1 MSKLSVP
8 MSKIAFAY
16 AVGTTSLLFAGYA
29 QAQPLALGPQSKTVI
44 VLPRNATPA
53 EQTAARDLDNYL
65 TKVTGG
71 DFTVANEPASAQTAI
86 FVGATQFAKTAGI
99 DTKALASEEWRIK
112 TQNGNLVLAGGGT
125 RGTLYATYRFLEDE
139 VGVRWWNPWEEHVP
153 ARKTLTF
160 NALDKSGKP
169 AFAYRDIYMTYGY
182 DNGRF
187 AIRNRLNRD
196 GMAPVTA
203 EYGGS
208 RDYGPP
214 DHAHTF
220 YLILPPAEYFKDHPD
235 WFILPEGESPTY
247 RNSQLKL
254 SHPGMRSEFLK
265 RFKAI
270 IRQSQQEARAKGL
283 PLPDA
288 YSVSQEDNRVS
299 FATAD
304 DTALIA
310 ENGGAESAVLIDFL
324 NYLSDGIKDE
334 FPGVNIDTLAYFAGE
349 KAPTKIR
356 PRDNIIIRLTDT
368 TSNLIVPIT
377 HPLNKR
383 FREDLEA
390 WSKLSNNVRVWDYAV
405 TFTYPG
411 LPMPTT
417 PTYPA
422 DLRYWKEHNIEG
434 IFVEHEFPILADMR
448 DFKVWLLCK
457 LYEDPY
463 HDYDALVKEFTDGFY
478 GPAGVHVRRYIYAL
492 NNEAERIGKA
502 KGYEDINWTV
512 PAKPYNYLS
521 VDFLLRADKMF
532 AEAVHAAGDDAVLQR
547 RVRHARLS
555 LDRYM
560 AVMQRSVLKQ
570 WKKKGNAPETLPLNY
585 EEIGAR
591 YLKAWNEQIDIR
603 IAEVERDS
611 ERKVASDEVQ
621 KLIGTKLP
629 PIPSRFAGIS
639 PDKVEVYGPGATR
652 NYRRAARLI
661 EDPQAELD
669 IANRLRIEDTPEN
682 EQAKYNL
689 PMQWGVY
696 DNTKEKV
703 LVSNV
708 IERADIPGPGYHWYK
723 LGETPLTGND
733 TLYLF
738 WSWWIQL
745 DLGDGF
751 DEENPQKPYEVWA
764 NIKFE
769 GPMFPHGRDDEK
781 NAISVER
788 IVLVQQ

>member
-1 MSKLSVP
+1 MSKLPVP
-8 MSKIAFAY
+8 MSKIALTCTLGA
-16 AVGTTSLLFAGYA
+16 AQLLAAGCA
-29 QAQPLALGPQSKTVI
+29 QSQPLSYGPQSKTTI
-44 VLPRNATPA
+44 VLPQNATPA
-53 EQTAARDLDNYL
+53 EKTAARELDDYL
-65 TKVTGG
+65 TKATGG
-71 DFTVANEPASAQTAI
+71 DFTVANEPTSPQSAI
-86 FVGATQFAKTAGI
+86 YVGATQFARSAGI
-99 DTKALASEEWRIK
+99 NTKALASEEWHIK

-139 VGVRWWNPWEEHVP
+139 VGVRWWNPWEDYVP
-153 ARKTLTF
+153 ARKTLAL
-160 NALDKSGKP
+160 NALDKQGKP

-220 YLILPPAEYFKDHPD
+220 YLILPPAEYFKQHPE
-235 WFILPEGESPTY
+235 WYLMPEGDSPTY
-247 RNSQLKL
+247 RNSQLHL
-254 SHPGMRSEFLK
+254 SNPAMRSEFLK

-270 IRQSQQEARAKGL
+270 IRQAQQDARAKGL
-283 PLPDA
+283 PEPDVF
-288 YSVSQEDNRVS
+288 SVSQEDNRLT
-299 FATAD
+299 FATPGDA
-304 DTALIA
+304 ALIA

-324 NYLSDGIKDE
+324 NYLADGIKEE
-334 FPGVNIDTLAYFAGE
+334 FPGVYIDTLAYFGGE

-368 TSNLIVPIT
+368 TSNLILPIT
-377 HPLNKR
+377 HPRNQA
-383 FREDLEA
+383 FRQNLDE
-390 WSKLSNNVRVWDYAV
+390 WSKITNNLRVWDYAV

-417 PTYPA
+417 PTYPT
-422 DLRYWKEHNIEG
+422 DLRYWKERNIEG
-434 IFVEHEFPILADMR
+434 IFVEHEFPTLADMR

-463 HDYDALVKEFTDGFY
+463 RDYDALVKEFTDGFY

-492 NNEAERIGKA
+492 HNEAERVGKA

-521 VDFLLRADKMF
+521 VDFLIRANQMF
-532 AEAVHAAGDDAVLQR
+532 DEAARAAGDDAVLQR

-560 AVMQRSVLKQ
+560 AVMQRSTLKQ

-603 IAEVERDS
+603 IAQADRDS
-611 ERKVASDEVQ
+611 ERKVALDEVQ

-639 PDKVEVYGPGATR
+639 PDRVEVYGPGATR
-652 NYRRAARLI
+652 NYRGAARLI
-661 EDPQAELD
+661 EDPQAELGT
-669 IANRLRIEDTPEN
+669 ANRLRIGDTPEG

-689 PMQWGVY
+689 PMTWGVY
-696 DNTKEKV
+696 DNTEEKV
-703 LVSNV
+703 LISNL
-708 IERADIPGPGYHWYK
+708 INRNDIPGPGYHWYK

-751 DEENPQKPYEVWA
+751 DEENPRKSYEVWG

-769 GPMFPHGRDDEK
+769 GPMFPFGRDGEE
-781 NAISVER
+781 NAISIER

>member
-1 MSKLSVP
+1 MSNRPVP
-8 MSKIAFAY
+8 MSKIAFAC
-16 AVGTTSLLFAGYA
+16 ALGAAHLLATGCA
-29 QAQPLALGPQSKTVI
+29 QAQPLSFGPQSKTVI
-44 VLPRNATPA
+44 VLPQNATPA
-53 EQTAARDLDNYL
+53 EETAARELDDYL

-71 DFTVANEPASAQTAI
+71 NFSVAREPVTNQSAI
-86 FVGATQFAKTAGI
+86 YVGATKFAQGAGI
-99 DTKALASEEWRIK
+99 DSNALASEEWRVK
-112 TQNGNLVLAGGGT
+112 TRNGNLVLVGGGT

-153 ARKTLTF
+153 SRKTLTF

-220 YLILPPAEYFKDHPD
+220 YLILPPAEYFKQHPE
-235 WFILPEGESPTY
+235 WFLVPPGEQPTY
-247 RNSQLKL
+247 RNSQLHL
-254 SHPGMRSEFLK
+254 SHPEMRREFLK
-265 RFKAI
+265 RFKDI
-270 IRQSQQEARAKGL
+270 IRQAQKEALAKGL
-283 PLPDA
+283 PEPDVF
-288 YSVSQEDNRVS
+288 SVSQEDNRVS
-299 FATAD
+299 FSAPGDA
-304 DTALIA
+304 ALIA

-324 NYLSDGIKDE
+324 NYLAEGLKDE
-334 FPGVNIDTLAYFAGE
+334 FPNVYIDTLAYFAGE
-349 KAPTKIR
+349 KAPTKI
-356 PRDNIIIRLTDT
+356 PLHKKIIVRLTDT
-368 TSNLIVPIT
+368 TSNLILPIT
-377 HPLNKR
+377 HPRNQR
-383 FREDLEA
+383 FRQDLDE
-390 WSKLSNNVRVWDYAV
+390 WSKLTSNLRVWDYAV

-417 PTYPA
+417 PTYA
-422 DLRYWKEHNIEG
+422 TDLRYWKERNIEG
-434 IFVEHEFPILADMR
+434 IFVEHEFPTLADMR

-463 HDYDALVKEFTDGFY
+463 RDYDALVKEFTDGFY

-492 NNEAERIGKA
+492 NNEAERVGKA

-521 VDFLLRADKMF
+521 VDFLLRANKLFD
-532 AEAVHAAGDDAVLQR
+532 EAARAAGDDAVLQR

-560 AVMQRSVLKQ
+560 AVMQRKTLKQ
-570 WKKKGNAPETLPLNY
+570 WKKSGHSAETLPLNY

-603 IAEVERDS
+603 IAQVDRDS
-611 ERKVASDEVQ
+611 ERKVASAEVQ

-629 PIPSRFAGIS
+629 PIPSRFAGFS

-652 NYRRAARLI
+652 NYRNAARLI
-661 EDPQAELD
+661 EDPQAEFGL
-669 IANRLRIEDTPEN
+669 ANRLRMEDTPDAER
-682 EQAKYNL
+682 AKYNL
-689 PMQWGVY
+689 PMAWGVY

-703 LVSNV
+703 LVSNL
-708 IERADIPGPGYHWYK
+708 IERGDIPGPGYHWYK

-769 GPMFPHGRDDEK
+769 GPMFPHGRENDKD
-781 NAISVER
+781 AISVER